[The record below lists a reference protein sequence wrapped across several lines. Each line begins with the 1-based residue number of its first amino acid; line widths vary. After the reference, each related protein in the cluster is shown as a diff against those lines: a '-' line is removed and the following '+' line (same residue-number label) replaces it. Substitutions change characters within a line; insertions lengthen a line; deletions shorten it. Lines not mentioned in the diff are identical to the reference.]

1 MCDSLIPHRQQ
12 HSRLPCLSLSLRVG
26 GICSNSCPL
35 SQWYHPAISS
45 RHPLLFLP
53 SIFPR
58 IRVFSNESAPHIRW
72 PKYWNFSFSISPS
85 SEYSGLISFRM
96 DWFDFLTVQA
106 TLKSLIQYQFKSI
119 NSSVFSLPYGP
130 TLTSTHDYWKNPS
143 SDYMDCITL
152 LPKWCIYF
160 LIHSLGLLQLF
171 FQGASVFYLLIS
183 WLQSPSAVNLEPKK
197 IQSVTVSIVF
207 PIYLPWS
214 DGIRCHDLS
223 FLNAEFQASF
233 FTLLFHLHQGTLFCS
248 SLLLP

>member
-119 NSSVFSLPYGP
+119 NSSVFSLPYDP
-130 TLTSTHDYWKNPS
+130 NLTYICDYWKT
-143 SDYMDCITL
+143 IALTTL
-152 LPKWCIYF
+152 IFVGKVMSLLFNVLSRFVLDFLPRTK
-160 LIHSLGLLQLF
+160 H
-171 FQGASVFYLLIS
+171 LLIS
-183 WLQSPSAVNLEPKK
+183 WLQSPSE
-197 IQSVTVSIVF
+197 QSEQS
-207 PIYLPWS
+207 P
-214 DGIRCHDLS
+214 
-223 FLNAEFQASF
+223 
-233 FTLLFHLHQGTLFCS
+233 LLFKSTLYTTWTTQS
-248 SLLLP
+248 